1 MNTAQREFIL
11 GDIYHEAS
19 ICTFAATFI
28 NRSVFGSMLKKLAY
42 FLLPF
47 NILIDTLLLFSEQL
61 SWLPFVRAG
70 LLLALLI
77 FVFFN
82 YGKHVQNYSMMLLF
96 VVYCLLQLFF
106 VTDFNTSFNIT
117 LKVCLPIA
125 CFALGYCLFNS
136 VGELR
141 KLSIS
146 IIWVYLILIAN
157 FVLSQVFNLGQ
168 SVYSEDSD
176 FRVGNLDD
184 AWNIFTYSVLLAP
197 MILFF
202 AGETIVRR
210 WSTYVGAGLNA
221 LLVVISIKRIA
232 ILGLVTGTAIRWAYG
247 TPVKRILK
255 SLVLLSVAVALA
267 FPFFRETIEK
277 RLSARSDRFESGAI
291 EREGRFLE
299 SEYVWEGALSF
310 DEPMR
315 SLFGLEGFNSVGN
328 YADGRFGDR
337 QLHVDFNLIVNTIG
351 LVGLMLYFAMFVQ
364 FGRRM
369 IQLQSRTTLSPQ
381 VSLFLRSVFWMLL
394 LNQFITSFAGQ
405 MYHVSYRLIVFVML
419 GAILGTFKNSSHARA
434 NRLQWK

>member
-1 MNTAQREFIL
+1 MI
-11 GDIYHEAS
+11 
-19 ICTFAATFI
+19 
-28 NRSVFGSMLKKLAY
+28 KKLAY

-61 SWLPFVRAG
+61 SWLPFLRAG
-70 LLLALLI
+70 LLLALLM
-77 FVFFN
+77 FVLFK
-82 YGKHVQNYSMMLLF
+82 YGKHVKQYSMMLLF
-96 VVYCLLQLFF
+96 VGYCLLQLFF

-125 CFALGYCLFNS
+125 CFALGYCLFNTL
-136 VGELR
+136 GELK
-141 KLSIS
+141 KLSLS
-146 IIWVYLILIAN
+146 IIWVYLILLAN

-197 MILFF
+197 MPLFF
-202 AGETIVRR
+202 AGETALRR

-221 LLVVISIKRIA
+221 LLVIISIKRIA
-232 ILGLVTGTAIRWAYG
+232 VLGLVTGTAIRWGYG
-247 TPVKRILK
+247 SPVKRIVR
-255 SLVLLSVAVALA
+255 SLVLVSVLVAVAY
-267 FPFFRETIEK
+267 PFLRETLEK
-277 RLSARSDRFESGAI
+277 RLEARSDRFESGAI

-310 DEPMR
+310 DDPIR

-337 QLHVDFNLIVNTIG
+337 QLHVDYNLMVNTIG
-351 LVGLMLYFAMFVQ
+351 LVGLMLYFAVFIQ
-364 FGRRM
+364 FGRRL
-369 IQLQSRTTLSPQ
+369 IQLQSLTALTPE

-419 GAILGTFKNSSHARA
+419 GAILGTFKNSSHARS

>member
-1 MNTAQREFIL
+1 
-11 GDIYHEAS
+11 
-19 ICTFAATFI
+19 
-28 NRSVFGSMLKKLAY
+28 MLRRLAY

-70 LLLALLI
+70 LLVILLI
-77 FVFFN
+77 YVFSKFGN
-82 YGKHVQNYSMMLLF
+82 HLQNYSMILLF
-96 VVYCLLQLFF
+96 VAYCLFQLLF
-106 VTDFNTSFNIT
+106 VSDFKTSFNIT

-125 CFALGYCLFNS
+125 CFAIGFRLFNS
-136 VGELR
+136 IGELK

-146 IIWVYLILIAN
+146 VLWVYLILIAN
-157 FVLSQVFNLGQ
+157 FILSQVFNLGQ
-168 SVYSEDSD
+168 SVYSEDSN

-197 MILFF
+197 MVLFF
-202 AGETIVRR
+202 AGDTALRR
-210 WSTYVGAGLNA
+210 WSAYIGAGINT
-221 LLVVISIKRIA
+221 LLVVVSIKRIA
-232 ILGLVTGTAIRWAYG
+232 ILGLVTGTAVRWGYG
-247 TPVKRILK
+247 YSMRRIVKSI
-255 SLVLLSVAVALA
+255 VLLILAVALMYPL
-267 FPFFRETIEK
+267 FQETLEK
-277 RLSARSDRFESGAI
+277 RIEARSDRFESGAI

-310 DEPMR
+310 DDPIK

-337 QLHVDFNLIVNTIG
+337 QLHVDYNLIVNTIG
-351 LVGLMLYFAMFVQ
+351 LVGLFLYFAMFVQ
-364 FGRRM
+364 LGLKMKR
-369 IQLQSRTTLSPQ
+369 LQMRTDLNAATN
-381 VSLFLRSVFWMLL
+381 LFLRSIFWMLL

-419 GAILGTFKNSSHARA
+419 GAILGTFNTSAHARA